1 MRILIGILMM
11 CAVSFLSF
19 MAVAQR
25 QGGRESSSSASA
37 DVRDLMT
44 RMMTFDKNSDG
55 KLTRDEVTD
64 ERLIRLFE
72 RADADM
78 NGTVTEDELKA
89 LAQREQAEQGGG
101 PPGFGPGGPPPGRG
115 RGGPMM
121 GMPRPGE
128 ILPQFL
134 RQRLNLSANQQKQL
148 TALQHKVDD
157 ELAKILTTAQKK
169 QLVEMRNRGPG
180 GFGPPGG
187 PRDGGP
193 PPSGSTPGFGR
204 GGPPQDGP
212 PPDGPPP
219 GGEPPPE

>member
-1 MRILIGILMM
+1 MM
-11 CAVSFLSF
+11 A
-19 MAVAQR
+19 
-25 QGGRESSSSASA
+25 
-37 DVRDLMT
+37 
-44 RMMTFDKNSDG
+44 FDKNNDG

-72 RADADM
+72 RADADK
-78 NGTVTEDELKA
+78 NGTVTEDELNA
-89 LAQREQAEQGGG
+89 LAQREHADEGGG
-101 PPGFGPGGPPPGRG
+101 PGGFGFGGPPPGGG

-128 ILPQFL
+128 VLPQFL
-134 RQRLNLSANQQKQL
+134 RQRLNLSAKQQKQL
-148 TALQHKVDD
+148 TALQKKVDD

-169 QLVEMRNRGPG
+169 QLAEMRNRGPG

-193 PPSGSTPGFGR
+193 PPGGP
-204 GGPPQDGP
+204 GGPPPDGP

>member
-1 MRILIGILMM
+1 MRILIGILMT
-11 CAVSFLSF
+11 CAVSFLSV

-25 QGGRESSSSASA
+25 QGRREGPISTSA
-37 DVRDLMT
+37 DARDLIS
-44 RMMTFDKNSDG
+44 RMMAFDKSQDG

-78 NGTVTEDELKA
+78 NGVVNEDELKA
-89 LAQREQAEQGGG
+89 LAQREHADEGGG
-101 PPGFGPGGPPPGRG
+101 PPGFGPGGPPPGFG
-115 RGGPMM
+115 RGGPLI

-128 ILPQFL
+128 ILPPFV
-134 RQRLNLSANQQKQL
+134 RQRLNLSAKQQKQL
-148 TALQHKVDD
+148 TALQKKVDD

-169 QLVEMRNRGPG
+169 QLAEMRSRSPG

-187 PRDGGP
+187 LPPGGPGGP
-193 PPSGSTPGFGR
+193 PPG
-204 GGPPQDGP
+204 GP

-219 GGEPPPE
+219 GDEPPQE

>member
-11 CAVSFLSF
+11 CAVCSLSL

-25 QGGRESSSSASA
+25 QGGRESSISASA
-37 DVRDLMT
+37 DARDLIS
-44 RMMTFDKNSDG
+44 RMMAFDTNGDG

-78 NGTVTEDELKA
+78 NGAVTEDELKA
-89 LAQREQAEQGGG
+89 LAQREHSDEGGG
-101 PPGFGPGGPPPGRG
+101 PAGFGFGGLPPGGG

-128 ILPQFL
+128 ILPQFM
-134 RQRLNLSANQQKQL
+134 RQRLNLSAKQQKQL
-148 TALQHKVDD
+148 TALQKHVDD
-157 ELAKILTTAQKK
+157 ELARILTTAQKK
-169 QLVEMRNRGPG
+169 QLAEMRNRGPG

-187 PRDGGP
+187 PRGGGP
-193 PPSGSTPGFGR
+193 PPGGP
-204 GGPPQDGP
+204 GGPPPDGP

-219 GGEPPPE
+219 AGEPPPE